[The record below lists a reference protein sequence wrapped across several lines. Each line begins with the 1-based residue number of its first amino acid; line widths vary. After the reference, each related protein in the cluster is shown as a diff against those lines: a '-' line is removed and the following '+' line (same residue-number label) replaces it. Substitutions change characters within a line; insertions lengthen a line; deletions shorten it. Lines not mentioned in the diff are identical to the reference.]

1 VAYESTVRRI
11 FKLLVFLCCLLPLV
25 WMAWR
30 GVHQQLGANPIE
42 EVSKLTGDW
51 TLRLLLITL
60 MITPIKDITGWHG
73 VTRVRRM
80 LGLFAFVYG
89 VLHVA
94 TYVALDQFFH
104 WEAIFEDI
112 VERPFVT
119 VGLVAFLLL
128 IPLAA
133 TSSQWTMRR
142 LKRLW
147 VGLHRIVYIATTL
160 GVIHFWWAVKTDIR
174 RPAIYATIL
183 MVLLGYRLIR
193 FTRERSS
200 VRVSAYYTHSSG
212 GNR

>member
-1 VAYESTVRRI
+1 MV
-11 FKLLVFLCCLLPLV
+11 
-25 WMAWR
+25 WR

-60 MITPIKDITGWHG
+60 MITPIKEITGWQG

-89 VLHVA
+89 VLHVV
-94 TYVALDQFFH
+94 TYVALDQFFD

-112 VERPFVT
+112 VERPFIT

-174 RPAIYATIL
+174 RPAIYATVL

-200 VRVSAYYTHSSG
+200 VRISAHYTHSSG